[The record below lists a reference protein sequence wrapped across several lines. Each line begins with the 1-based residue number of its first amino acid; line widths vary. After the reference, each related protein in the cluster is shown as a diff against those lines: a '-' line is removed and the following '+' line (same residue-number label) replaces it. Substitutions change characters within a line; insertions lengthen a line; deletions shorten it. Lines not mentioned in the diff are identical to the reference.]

1 MDAIVASF
9 GLEEGLLRGFVF
21 GLVHVGILIIGYY
34 SGWSINRLLKRTSNG
49 HIAGI
54 VGAVIAHILA
64 DLIASLLDPTM
75 RSAALGIVLGGIVP
89 LLFIP
94 ILEKYVTKSDAHIM
108 VGDHE
113 DIENDL
119 KSITTIP
126 IHKVDERMTSK
137 LTNDKTIRNDDL
149 AALEILN
156 SHLKND

>member
-34 SGWSINRLLKRTSNG
+34 SGWSINRLLNRTSNG

-54 VGAVIAHILA
+54 VGAVIAHIMA

-75 RSAALGIVLGGIVP
+75 RSAALGIMLGGIVP

-94 ILEKYVTKSDAHIM
+94 ILEKYVTKSDSHIM

-119 KSITTIP
+119 KS
-126 IHKVDERMTSK
+126 HK
-137 LTNDKTIRNDDL
+137 
-149 AALEILN
+149 
-156 SHLKND
+156 H